1 MRECRFSGIPAATR
15 VLRKFAA
22 EVTMK
27 AFRSRPSIMSN
38 RPDED
43 KKAELEICN
52 LRLSFGGV
60 VAVRDV
66 DLTVHTGELMAVIG
80 PNGAGKTSLLNCIT
94 GFYRPQQGKIIFNGR
109 DITHLHTHQLVGVGV
124 GRTFQNI
131 ELFPGMTVLA
141 NMTLARHIHCR
152 YSFWRSCLFSPKVRE
167 EEIRHRQVLE
177 EIIDFLEMQ
186 SIRKQTVGSLPY
198 GMMKRVELGRALALE
213 PRLLIL
219 DEPFAGMNLEEKEDM
234 VRFLLEL
241 NGRWGLTMI
250 LVEHDMSIVMS
261 ISRRVMVL
269 NFGEKL
275 GEGTPEEINADPEV
289 IKAYLGDARTMD

>member
-1 MRECRFSGIPAATR
+1 LC
-15 VLRKFAA
+15 
-22 EVTMK
+22 
-27 AFRSRPSIMSN
+27 
-38 RPDED
+38 
-43 KKAELEICN
+43 
-52 LRLSFGGV
+52 FGGV
-60 VAVRDV
+60 VAVKDV
-66 DLTVHTGELMAVIG
+66 DLEVHTGELMAIIG

-94 GFYRPQQGKIIFNGR
+94 GFYRAQQGKIIFNGQ
-109 DITHLHTHQLVGVGV
+109 DISHLHTHELVGVGI

-152 YSFWRSCLFSPKVRE
+152 YSVWRSCLFSGSVRK
-167 EEIRHRQVLE
+167 EEIRHRQALE

-213 PRLLIL
+213 PKLLVL
-219 DEPFAGMNLEEKEDM
+219 DEPFAGMNMEEKEDM

-241 NGRWGLTMI
+241 NRVWGLTMI

-261 ISRRVMVL
+261 ISQRIMVL

-275 GEGTPEEINADPEV
+275 GEGSAEEISANPEV
-289 IKAYLGDARTMD
+289 VKAYLGEAEAL

>member
-1 MRECRFSGIPAATR
+1 
-15 VLRKFAA
+15 
-22 EVTMK
+22 MK
-27 AFRSRPSIMSN
+27 AFRSRPTIMIN
-38 RPDED
+38 RREED
-43 KKAELEICN
+43 KKAELAIQS

-60 VAVRDV
+60 IAVKDV
-66 DLTVHTGELMAVIG
+66 DLDIHTSELMAVIG
-80 PNGAGKTSLLNCIT
+80 PNGAGKTSILNCIT
-94 GFYRPQQGKIIFNGR
+94 GFYRAQQGTIIFNGK
-109 DITHLHTHQLVGVGV
+109 DITNLHTHELVGVGI

-141 NMTLARHIHCR
+141 NMTLARHIHCQ
-152 YSFWRSCLFSPKVRE
+152 YSFINSCLFSGSVKN

-186 SIRKQTVGSLPY
+186 SIRKKTVGSLPY

-219 DEPFAGMNLEEKEDM
+219 DEPFAGMNMEEKEDM

-241 NGRWGLTMI
+241 NQKWGLTMI

-261 ISRRVMVL
+261 IAQRIMVL

-275 GEGTPEEINADPEV
+275 GEGNAEEISANPEV
-289 IKAYLGDARTMD
+289 VKAYLGEAE

>member
-1 MRECRFSGIPAATR
+1 
-15 VLRKFAA
+15 
-22 EVTMK
+22 MK
-27 AFRSRPSIMSN
+27 AFRSRPSIMNN
-38 RPDED
+38 RREED
-43 KKAELEICN
+43 KKAQLEIKS

-60 VAVRDV
+60 IAVKDV
-66 DLTVHTGELMAVIG
+66 DLSVHTGELMAIIG

-94 GFYRPQQGKIIFNGR
+94 GFYHHQKGKIFFNGK
-109 DITHLHTHQLVGVGV
+109 DITNLHTHELVGVGI

-141 NMTLARHIHCR
+141 NMTLARHIHCH
-152 YSFWRSCLFSPKVRE
+152 YSFIQSFLFSGAVRK
-167 EEIRHRQVLE
+167 EEIRHRQILE

-186 SIRKQTVGSLPY
+186 PIRKKTVGSLPY

-213 PRLLIL
+213 PSLLIL

-241 NGRWGLTMI
+241 NQRWGLTMI
-250 LVEHDMSIVMS
+250 LVEHDMSIIMS
-261 ISRRVMVL
+261 IAQRIMVL

-275 GEGTPEEINADPEV
+275 GEGTPEEISSNPEV
-289 IKAYLGDARTMD
+289 IRAYLGDAEAV

>member
-1 MRECRFSGIPAATR
+1 
-15 VLRKFAA
+15 
-22 EVTMK
+22 MK
-27 AFRSRPSIMSN
+27 AFRGRPSIMIN
-38 RPDED
+38 RREEE
-43 KKAELEICN
+43 KKAELAIQS

-60 VAVRDV
+60 IAVKDV
-66 DLTVHTGELMAVIG
+66 DFKVHTGELMAVIG

-94 GFYRPQQGKIIFNGR
+94 GFYHAQQGKITFN
-109 DITHLHTHQLVGVGV
+109 DKDVTNLHTHELVGVGI

-141 NMTLARHIHCR
+141 NMTLARHIHCQ
-152 YSFWRSCLFSPKVRE
+152 YSFIHSCLFSGAVRK

-186 SIRKQTVGSLPY
+186 SIRKKTVGSLPY

-219 DEPFAGMNLEEKEDM
+219 DEPFAGMNMEEKEDM

-241 NGRWGLTMI
+241 NQRWGLTMI

-261 ISRRVMVL
+261 IAQRIMVL

-275 GEGTPEEINADPEV
+275 GEGSAEEISANPDV
-289 IKAYLGDARTMD
+289 IKAYLGEAEEL

>member
-1 MRECRFSGIPAATR
+1 
-15 VLRKFAA
+15 
-22 EVTMK
+22 MK
-27 AFRSRPSIMSN
+27 AFRSRPSIMIN
-38 RPDED
+38 RREED
-43 KKAELEICN
+43 KKAELAIQN

-60 VAVRDV
+60 IAVKDV
-66 DLTVHTGELMAVIG
+66 DLNVHTCELMAIIG

-94 GFYRPQQGKIIFNGR
+94 GFYRAQQGRIIFNGK
-109 DITHLHTHQLVGVGV
+109 DITNLHTHELVGVGI

-141 NMTLARHIHCR
+141 NMTLARHIHCQ
-152 YSFWRSCLFSPKVRE
+152 YSFIRSCLFSGSVKK

-186 SIRKQTVGSLPY
+186 SIRKKTVGSLPY

-219 DEPFAGMNLEEKEDM
+219 DEPFAGMNMEEKEDM

-241 NGRWGLTMI
+241 NQRWGLTMI

-261 ISRRVMVL
+261 IAQRIMVL

-275 GEGTPEEINADPEV
+275 GEGSAEKISANPEV
-289 IKAYLGDARTMD
+289 IKAYLGEAEAL